1 MSLTSGAIAKIL
13 NGDKLTAR
21 LQVSTI
27 KPIMSGG
34 VANRYRLL
42 LTDGQSKINGVL
54 PAQHNQLITN
64 NVIVE
69 NSIIE
74 INDFAKNEVGGQ
86 IVIVLLELNVV
97 DNTENSV
104 NSVTESSEL
113 PPSVPQAN
121 PIANQSNVNF
131 LICQFHFYYHYY

>member
-1 MSLTSGAIAKIL
+1 MSLTSGAVAKIL

-42 LTDGQSKINGVL
+42 LTDGQSKINGML
-54 PAQHNQLITN
+54 SAQHNQLITN

-74 INDFAKNEVGGQ
+74 INDFMKNEVGGQ
-86 IVIVLLELNVV
+86 IVIVLLNLNVV
-97 DNTENSV
+97 GKAENSV
-104 NSVTESSEL
+104 AESSGL

-121 PIANQSNVNF
+121 PYANQSNVIF
-131 LICQFHFYYHYY
+131 

>member
-1 MSLTSGAIAKIL
+1 MSLTSGAVAKIL

-42 LTDGQSKINGVL
+42 LTDGQSKINGML
-54 PAQHNQLITN
+54 SAQHNQLITN

-74 INDFAKNEVGGQ
+74 INDFMKNEVGGQ
-86 IVIVLLELNVV
+86 IVIVLLNLNVV
-97 DNTENSV
+97 GKAENSV
-104 NSVTESSEL
+104 AESSGL

-121 PIANQSNVNF
+121 PYANQPNVIF
-131 LICQFHFYYHYY
+131 LIYYYYVFLIH